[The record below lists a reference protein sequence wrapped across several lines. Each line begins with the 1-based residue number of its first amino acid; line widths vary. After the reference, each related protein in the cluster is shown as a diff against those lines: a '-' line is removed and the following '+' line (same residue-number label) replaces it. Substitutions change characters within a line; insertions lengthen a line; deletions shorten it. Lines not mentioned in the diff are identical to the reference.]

1 MEVRASGIVLLI
13 GLLFLSVAIIG
24 SISIATGQKYQAEIG
39 REWLWRARATT
50 DLADMAKYLNKS
62 LDQLAPFNG
71 NPCWWFAKPDT
82 DFDLIKGN
90 IIEVRDNAIEWSN
103 LTGGSLAYQQAV
115 QNLQEVII
123 EIVEHLD
130 GAIEWVG
137 KPVWIT
143 AVWIL
148 VPIFIVIGVAIFS
161 SWD

>member
-1 MEVRASGIVLLI
+1 MEVRASGIALVIGILLL
-13 GLLFLSVAIIG
+13 GVAIAG
-24 SISIATGQKYQAEIG
+24 SISIATGPKYQAEIG

-50 DLADMAKYLNKS
+50 DLLDMSKYLNKS
-62 LDQLAPFNG
+62 LDQLAQFHG
-71 NPCWWFAKPDT
+71 NPSWWFAKPDT

-90 IIEVRDNAIEWSN
+90 IEEVRNNAVLWSN

-130 GAIEWVG
+130 GAIDWIG
-137 KPVWIT
+137 KPAWLT

-148 VPIFIVIGVAIFS
+148 ALIFLMIGFLVFYMK
-161 SWD
+161 D